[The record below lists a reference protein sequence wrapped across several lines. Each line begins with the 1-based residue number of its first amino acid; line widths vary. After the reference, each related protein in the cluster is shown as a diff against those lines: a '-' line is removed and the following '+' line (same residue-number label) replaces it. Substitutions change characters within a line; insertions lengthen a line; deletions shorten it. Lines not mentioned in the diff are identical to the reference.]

1 LNATQQKNLPMRLS
15 KYHRRWLYTV
25 CGALVASGVGWLI
38 AHYLPAEPGPFGEVE
53 HPSEPWWLR
62 LHGAAMMGFL
72 VVLGTILPGHV
83 RQAWTLRKMN
93 AASVKR
99 NVTTG
104 ILMLSLV
111 GGLAVTGYLLYYCG
125 SEELRP
131 YLSTCHWVTGLA
143 ATFGFYQHHRS
154 RARRNSVRTVV
165 PRFEPPVLQ
174 PPHNGVGHLEPASHT
189 EPASTSP

>member
-1 LNATQQKNLPMRLS
+1 MQLS
-15 KYHRRWLYTV
+15 RFHRIWIYAV
-25 CGALVASGVGWLI
+25 CGTLVASGTGWLI
-38 AHYLPAEPGPFGEVE
+38 AHYLLVEPGPFGETQ

-83 RQAWTLRKMN
+83 RQAWQLRKIK

-111 GGLAVTGYLLYYCG
+111 MLLGMTGYALYYCG

-131 YLSTCHWVTGLA
+131 YLSTGHWVTGLA
-143 ATFGFYQHHRS
+143 ATVGFYQHHRS
-154 RARRNSVRTVV
+154 RARRQSIRTAAQ
-165 PRFEPPVLQ
+165 RFEPKVVEST
-174 PPHNGVGHLEPASHT
+174 HACASHRDSVSGT
-189 EPASTSP
+189 EPASWTSPT

>member
-1 LNATQQKNLPMRLS
+1 MRLS
-15 KYHRRWLYTV
+15 KNHRRWIYAV
-25 CGALVASGVGWLI
+25 CGTLVASGVGWLI

-83 RQAWTLRKMN
+83 RQAWSLRKVN
-93 AASVKR
+93 GAAVKR

-111 GGLAVTGYLLYYCG
+111 GGLGVTGYLLYYSG

-131 YLSTCHWVTGLA
+131 YLSTVHWVTGLT
-143 ATFGFYQHHRS
+143 ATFGFYQHLRS
-154 RARRNSVRTVV
+154 RARKQSTARAVA
-165 PRFEPPVLQ
+165 PRFEPPI
-174 PPHNGVGHLEPASHT
+174 LEPPREHH
-189 EPASTSP
+189 